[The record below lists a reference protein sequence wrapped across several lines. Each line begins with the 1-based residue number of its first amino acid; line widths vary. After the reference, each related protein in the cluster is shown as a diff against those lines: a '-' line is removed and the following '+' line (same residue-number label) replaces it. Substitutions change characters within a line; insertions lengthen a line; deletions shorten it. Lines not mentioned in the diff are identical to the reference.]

1 VFIPKLSNICAD
13 CGIAVVFVKPFA
25 KVPVYGA
32 SCWLHPE
39 KALVQLS
46 LRGKTADIL
55 WFTIFHEIGHIIKHS
70 KKEFFIEIDDK
81 SINKSPEELEA
92 DDYAAETLI
101 PSAQLKEWLKK
112 NDKLNAATISDFAK
126 EQNIAPGI
134 LVGRL
139 QHMNR
144 IKYSDFN
151 GLKFRY
157 NWC

>member
-1 VFIPKLSNICAD
+1 
-13 CGIAVVFVKPFA
+13 VVFVKPFV

-81 SINKSPEELEA
+81 SMHKSPEELEA
-92 DDYAAETLI
+92 DEYAAETLI
-101 PSAQLKEWLKK
+101 PSSQLKEWLKK
-112 NDKLNAATISDFAK
+112 SDKLNATRISDFAK
-126 EQNIAPGI
+126 ELNIAPGV

-139 QHMNR
+139 QHMNHIR
-144 IKYSDFN
+144 YSDFN

-157 NWC
+157 NWCQ